1 MCFKFVM
8 PNSLNVSGRL
18 TNERIPLT
26 HAMLCSAARRRQVRR
41 GEGGGA
47 GKVGLDVALN
57 SLLRASLSLKLS
69 LPCKALKKLK
79 MAKLRLFI

>member
-41 GEGGGA
+41 GGGGR
-47 GKVGLDVALN
+47 VGLDVALN
-57 SLLRASLSLKLS
+57 SLLKASLSLRQS

-79 MAKLRLFI
+79 RAKLRLFI

>member
-1 MCFKFVM
+1 MQCCARLLGGVR
-8 PNSLNVSGRL
+8 SGG
-18 TNERIPLT
+18 
-26 HAMLCSAARRRQVRR
+26 V
-41 GEGGGA
+41 GGGGA

-69 LPCKALKKLK
+69 LPCKALKTLK

>member
-1 MCFKFVM
+1 MQCCA
-8 PNSLNVSGRL
+8 RL
-18 TNERIPLT
+18 LGG
-26 HAMLCSAARRRQVRR
+26 VRS
-41 GEGGGA
+41 GGGA
-47 GKVGLDVALN
+47 GRVGLDVALN